1 MTRRS
6 QTAIRTGL
14 GSCILGAVAML
25 NGWIASPVQGQPSES
40 GWVTAWSTSQQAAGQ
55 TAISNATV
63 RMIARPTIAG
73 NSIRIRVDNAFG
85 REPLRIGRAFVG
97 HRVRGAL
104 LAKGSNR
111 AVMFAGAPGVTIP
124 AGGSAMSDPVAL
136 KVLALQDVAVS
147 LFVPGTRVV
156 PSQHTGA
163 VVTSYRT
170 ADDGGDVTSDE
181 DATALTQTTT
191 SLWWLKSIEVQ
202 ASAASTS
209 VVAFGDSITDGT
221 CSTLDAHDRWED
233 VVATRLTLDRSAA
246 ARTGTSPREGPL
258 AIINEGIGGNTLTRE
273 GLDPPPDSPPGLERL
288 ERDVLSH
295 HGVST
300 VVLFMGTNDIRRGA
314 GAGQVIEAMTTIARK
329 VKASGARIIGVTI
342 IPRHNTAAGAATTWD
357 SSKTRIRN
365 DVNGWIRT
373 RAPFD
378 AVIDFS
384 KVVNDPADSDLILLA
399 FNCGDGIHP
408 SPRGYFEMGSAV
420 DLSVLRK
427 R

>member
-1 MTRRS
+1 MV
-6 QTAIRTGL
+6 A
-14 GSCILGAVAML
+14 CILGGAAML
-25 NGWIASPVQGQPSES
+25 NGSFASPVQGQASES
-40 GWVTAWSTSQQAAGQ
+40 RWVTSWSTSQQAAGE
-55 TAISNATV
+55 TTISNATV

-73 NSIRIRVDNAFG
+73 DSIRIRVDNTFA
-85 REPLRIGRAFVG
+85 REPLTIGRAFVG
-97 HRVRGAL
+97 HRIRGSL

-111 AVMFAGAPGVTIP
+111 AVMFGGAPNVTVP

-147 LFVPGTRVV
+147 LFVPGMRVV

-170 ADDGGDVTSDE
+170 PDDSGDVASVE
-181 DATALTQTTT
+181 EAGAFTQTTT
-191 SLWWLKSIEVQ
+191 GMWWLKSIEVQ
-202 ASAASTS
+202 ASAASAS

-233 VVATRLTLDRSAA
+233 VVATRLSFERSKAGRPGSSA
-246 ARTGTSPREGPL
+246 GDGPL
-258 AIINEGIGGNTLTRE
+258 AIVNEGIGGNTLTRE
-273 GLDPPPDSPPGLERL
+273 GLNPPADSPPGLERI

-314 GAGQVIEAMTTIARK
+314 GASQVIQAMTTIAQK
-329 VKASGARIIGVTI
+329 VKASGARIVGVTI
-342 IPRHNTAAGAATTWD
+342 IPRHNVAAGGATTWD
-357 SSKTRIRN
+357 SSKTLIRN
-365 DVNGWIRT
+365 EVNGWIRT

-384 KVVNDPADSDLILLA
+384 KVVNDPADPDLILPA

>member
-1 MTRRS
+1 MTHQS
-6 QTAIRTGL
+6 QTAIRAGIVA
-14 GSCILGAVAML
+14 CILGAGAML
-25 NGWIASPVQGQPSES
+25 NGSFALPAQGQSS
-40 GWVTAWSTSQQAAGQ
+40 DSRWVTSWSTSHQAAGE
-55 TAISNATV
+55 TAMSNATV

-73 NSIRIRVDNAFG
+73 DAIRIRVDNTFG
-85 REPLRIGRAFVG
+85 REPLTIGRAYAG

-111 AVMFAGAPGVTIP
+111 AVMFGGAPNVSIP

-136 KVLALQDVAVS
+136 KVLALQDIAVS
-147 LFVPGTRVV
+147 LFVPGSRVV

-170 ADDGGDVTSDE
+170 PDAGGDVASEEEGTPF
-181 DATALTQTTT
+181 TQTTT

-202 ASAASTS
+202 ASTASTS

-233 VVATRLTLDRSAA
+233 VVATRLSFQRSEAG
-246 ARTGTSPREGPL
+246 RPGSSPREGPL
-258 AIINEGIGGNTLTRE
+258 AIVNEGIGGNTLTRE
-273 GLDPPPDSPPGLERL
+273 GLNPPANSPPGLERL

-314 GAGQVIEAMTTIARK
+314 AANQVIQAMTTIAQK
-329 VKASGARIIGVTI
+329 VKASGARIVGVTI
-342 IPRHNTAAGAATTWD
+342 IPRHNVAADGATLWD

-384 KVVNDPADSDLILLA
+384 KVVNDPADPDLILPA
-399 FNCGDGIHP
+399 FNCGDGVHP

>member
-14 GSCILGAVAML
+14 VPCILGAAAML
-25 NGWIASPVQGQPSES
+25 NGWFASPVQGQPSDS
-40 GWVTAWSTSQQAAGQ
+40 RWVTAWSTSQQAAGE

-73 NSIRIRVDNAFG
+73 DSVRIRVDNTFG
-85 REPLRIGRAFVG
+85 REPVRIGRAFVG

-111 AVMFAGAPGVTIP
+111 AVMFAGGPSVTIP

-170 ADDGGDVTSDE
+170 ADDSGDVASGE
-181 DATALTQTTT
+181 DATAFTQTTT
-191 SLWWLKSIEVQ
+191 SLWWLKAIEVQ
-202 ASAASTS
+202 APTASAS

-233 VVATRLTLDRSAA
+233 VVAARLTLDRSA
-246 ARTGTSPREGPL
+246 TGRAGSSPREGPL

-273 GLDPPPDSPPGLERL
+273 GLDPPADSPPGLERL

-314 GAGQVIEAMTTIARK
+314 GASQVIQAMTTIAGK
-329 VKASGARIIGVTI
+329 VKASGARIVGVTI
-342 IPRHNTAAGAATTWD
+342 IPRHNAAAGAASPWD
-357 SSKTRIRN
+357 SSKTRTRN
-365 DVNGWIRT
+365 EVNGWIRT

-384 KVVNDPADSDLILLA
+384 KVVNDPADPDLILPA